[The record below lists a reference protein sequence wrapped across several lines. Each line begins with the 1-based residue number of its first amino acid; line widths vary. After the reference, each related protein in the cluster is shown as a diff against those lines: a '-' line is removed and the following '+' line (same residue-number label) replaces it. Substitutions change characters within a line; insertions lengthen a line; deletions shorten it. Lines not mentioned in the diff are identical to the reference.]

1 MYGEDQKEIFV
12 CDCLDYRH
20 QFVVWTDGSMLVD
33 DDVVTCIAV
42 RLNHHASLIRRIT
55 EALKY
60 IFKSDDAEYEE
71 VMLNAGEI
79 DRLCMSLKPDQ
90 KLFYNKVMDRIV
102 MKGFTYEN
110 MEKSN
115 EEIPCR

>member
-12 CDCLDYRH
+12 CNCLDYRH

-33 DDVVTCIAV
+33 DDVVTCVAV

-71 VMLNAGEI
+71 VLLNADEVK
-79 DRLCMSLKPDQ
+79 RLYRSLRHPMNTLRDKA
-90 KLFYNKVMDRIV
+90 
-102 MKGFTYEN
+102 
-110 MEKSN
+110 EKRN
-115 EEIPCR
+115 ERES